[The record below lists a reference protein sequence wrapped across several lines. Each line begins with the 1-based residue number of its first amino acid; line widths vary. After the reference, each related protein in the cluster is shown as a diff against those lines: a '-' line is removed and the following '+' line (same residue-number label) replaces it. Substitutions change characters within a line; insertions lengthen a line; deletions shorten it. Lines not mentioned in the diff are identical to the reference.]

1 MEVTEVSSVSR
12 ATEFVC
18 QFYYQFIYKVFTK
31 NSYQESVHY
40 TSVALCAVDTS
51 VTLHYLRPLRDSV
64 CRLYK
69 TLVYHSILRKNLKN
83 SKTSTQKS
91 PN

>member
-1 MEVTEVSSVSR
+1 MEVTEAPSAHR
-12 ATEFVC
+12 ATELVC
-18 QFYYQFIYKVFTK
+18 QFYYQFIYKVFTQ

-64 CRLYK
+64 CPLYK
-69 TLVYHSILRKNLKN
+69 TFSLSFHISEE
-83 SKTSTQKS
+83 
-91 PN
+91 P